1 MPLFSPK
8 RNISDTEYKLRILC
22 CLDALG
28 MATQE
33 QLWPFVAQM
42 ELMEYIPFCMFLD
55 ELKTAGAVASA
66 RHGLEGTLYLTP
78 DGKEQL
84 RLFLRRM
91 PHTDQERIRQAAP
104 EYAAHLSERR
114 HARTVYE
121 RAPKGEY
128 RAACTMSDGD
138 VPTLFLRIT
147 AQDQA
152 LVQKAVK
159 GFQQYVGQLF
169 VLLYS
174 LPFEPAADLPAAAD
188 QTSALEA
195 AAPGSP
201 ALCAFGGREH
211 AGVITVCDGTVCFTL
226 MLLLPDD
233 SLAWGWAKMADQLG
247 ASLAG
252 QIAALLRNHGSEN
265 A

>member
-91 PHTDQERIRQAAP
+91 PHTDQERIRQAA
-104 EYAAHLSERR
+104 SRR
-114 HARTVYE
+114 
-121 RAPKGEY
+121 
-128 RAACTMSDGD
+128 
-138 VPTLFLRIT
+138 I
-147 AQDQA
+147 
-152 LVQKAVK
+152 
-159 GFQQYVGQLF
+159 
-169 VLLYS
+169 
-174 LPFEPAADLPAAAD
+174 
-188 QTSALEA
+188 
-195 AAPGSP
+195 
-201 ALCAFGGREH
+201 
-211 AGVITVCDGTVCFTL
+211 
-226 MLLLPDD
+226 
-233 SLAWGWAKMADQLG
+233 LAI
-247 ASLAG
+247 AS
-252 QIAALLRNHGSEN
+252 
-265 A
+265 